1 MSVFEN
7 APDRILPADREAMA
21 VRLAPSL
28 YAVTLFASALLLF
41 LIQPMFAKMVL
52 PRLGGAPAVWSV
64 AMVFFQTA
72 LLAGYCYAPVLQRL
86 LSPLPAAFFH
96 LLLIGATATTL
107 PIAIAAGWGAP
118 PSEGI
123 PFLLFGL
130 FAGSIRLPFL
140 PLAATGPR

>member
-41 LIQPMFAKMVL
+41 LIQPMFAKMAL

-72 LLAGYCYAPVLQRL
+72 LLVGYCYANVLRRL
-86 LSPLPAAFFH
+86 VSPHPAAFFH
-96 LLLIGATATTL
+96 VLLLG
-107 PIAIAAGWGAP
+107 
-118 PSEGI
+118 
-123 PFLLFGL
+123 
-130 FAGSIRLPFL
+130 
-140 PLAATGPR
+140 